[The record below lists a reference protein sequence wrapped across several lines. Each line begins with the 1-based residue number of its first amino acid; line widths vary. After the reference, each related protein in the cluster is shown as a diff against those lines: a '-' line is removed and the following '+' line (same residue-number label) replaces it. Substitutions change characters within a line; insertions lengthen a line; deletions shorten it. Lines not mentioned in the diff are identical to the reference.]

1 MRYADTPTAEVEVL
15 VQAPPER
22 VWALVSDINVP
33 ARFSS
38 EFAGAHWLDE
48 GGPCVGA
55 QFKGSNEH
63 PAIGT
68 WETTSV
74 VTRCEPERAFEW
86 AVGDPEHPSAKW
98 RFELAPVDGG
108 VRLKQW
114 CQMGPAPSGLSIAI
128 AAMPDKEERIVARR
142 LDEFRAN
149 MQATVEGIRR
159 LAEAAP

>member
-1 MRYADTPTAEVEVL
+1 MRYADKPTAEVDVL
-15 VQAPPER
+15 VHAPPDR

-38 EFAGAHWLDE
+38 EFAGAQWLDA
-48 GGPCVGA
+48 GPCVGA

-63 PAIGT
+63 PAIGA

-74 VTRCEPERAFEW
+74 VTRCEPERVFEW
-86 AVGDPEHPSAKW
+86 AVGDPEYPSAKW
-98 RFELAPVDGG
+98 RFELEAVDDG
-108 VRLKQW
+108 VRLTQW

-128 AAMPDKEERIVARR
+128 EAMPEKEERIVARR

-149 MQATVEGIRR
+149 MQATVEGIKE
-159 LAEAAP
+159 LAEAAR